1 MRIRDKAKD
10 AIVSRT
16 SRRPVGG
23 ALIKRD
29 PTEIWSDMDRLFDDF
44 RSAFDDLLW
53 VPAGYPMIRHMQIP
67 RQPPMNLEDT
77 GKDFVLT
84 MEMPGIRKEDV
95 NIEVSENTLEI
106 SAESETEEEEKDK
119 NYLRR
124 ERSVSRYYRCMDLP
138 DEVKTDKIEAKLEK
152 GVLEVTLPKKEPK
165 EIEKKKVKV
174 A

>member
-16 SRRPVGG
+16 PRRHAGG

-44 RSAFDDLLW
+44 RSAFDDLFW
-53 VPAGYPMIRHMQIP
+53 VPAGAQTTRHMQYP
-67 RQPPMNLEDT
+67 KQPLMNIEDT
-77 GKDFVLT
+77 GKEFILT
-84 MEMPGIRKEDV
+84 LETPGIKKEDV
-95 NIEVSENTLEI
+95 NIEVSETTLEI
-106 SAESETEEEEKDK
+106 SAESKTEEEEKDR

-124 ERSVSRYYRCMDLP
+124 ERSISRYYRCMDLP
-138 DEVKTDKIEAKLEK
+138 EEVKTEDIDAKLERGILK
-152 GVLEVTLPKKEPK
+152 ITLPKKEPK

-174 A
+174 T